1 MLESRTARAAAKLW
15 YTKMLYVQQSV
26 PVPRDSPVI
35 TSGADDPDR
44 VLLIG
49 NGATHGWGTV
59 THELALT
66 GQLARAL
73 TRRTTRPVDIRYIGD
88 EIMPLAAV
96 DAWIGDTALA
106 PYDLVL
112 VVLSMNDAIR
122 LTPADDYRA
131 DMVRLFDR
139 LSNETKPSA
148 RIVIAGIQDVD
159 SLPEYRGVAAR
170 IGQRRAD
177 LLNAV
182 TRELVGRHDSF
193 EYLEHRAPQAEP
205 GRPYGSP
212 ALYAEWSEVF
222 ADACAPALDEARALD
237 PYRFSHEIS
246 EHDWQW
252 GPGERIMA
260 KGGGD
265 ETLDRLVQD
274 AKSHFGADAAWVSL
288 IDGDRQFF
296 VANTTPQGRG
306 TPAELTACQYTVE
319 GDEPLIIENTL
330 RDERTKDS
338 PLIDVGQLRFYA
350 GAPIKN
356 ADGENIGTLCVLN
369 VLPRSTSSI
378 DQDDLKAWASRAQGE
393 VQRLAATPAAAT
405 PAAAEPATELET
417 TV

>member
-15 YTKMLYVQQSV
+15 YTKMIYVQQSV

-49 NGATHGWGTV
+49 NGPTHGWGTV

-73 TRRTTRPVDIRYIGD
+73 TRRTTHPTDIRYIGD
-88 EIMPLAAV
+88 EMMPLAAV
-96 DAWIGDTALA
+96 HAWIGETALA

-122 LTPADDYRA
+122 LTPAAEYRA
-131 DMVRLFDR
+131 DMVRLLDR
-139 LSNETKPSA
+139 LAAETKPSA
-148 RIVIAGIQDVD
+148 RIVVAGIQDVD
-159 SLPEYRGVAAR
+159 SLAEYRGLAAR
-170 IGQRRAD
+170 LGQRRAD
-177 LLNAV
+177 LLNAI
-182 TRELVGRHDSF
+182 TRELVGQHDGF
-193 EYLEHRAPQAEP
+193 EFLAHRAPKAEP

-222 ADACAPALDEARALD
+222 ADACAPALAEARALD
-237 PYRFSHEIS
+237 PYRFSHELT
-246 EHDWQW
+246 EHDWRWRQ
-252 GPGERIMA
+252 GEQIMA
-260 KGGGD
+260 KAGGH
-265 ETLDRLVQD
+265 ESLDRLVQE

-288 IDGDRQFF
+288 VDGDRQFF

-306 TPAELTACQYTVE
+306 APAELSVCQYTVQ
-319 GDEPLIIENTL
+319 GDEPLVIENTF
-330 RDERTKDS
+330 RDERTKGS
-338 PLIDVGQLRFYA
+338 PMNDLGQLRFYA

-356 ADGENIGTLCVLN
+356 EEGENIGTLCVLN

-378 DQDDLKAWASRAQGE
+378 DQDDLKAWAARAQGE
-393 VQRLAATPAAAT
+393 VLKLVQNPAK
-405 PAAAEPATELET
+405 TELET
-417 TV
+417 SG

>member
-1 MLESRTARAAAKLW
+1 MLESRTVRAAAKLW
-15 YTKMLYVQQSV
+15 YTKMIYVQQSV

-49 NGATHGWGTV
+49 NGPTHGWGTV

-88 EIMPLAAV
+88 EMMPLAAV

-112 VVLSMNDAIR
+112 VVLSMNDAVR
-122 LTPADDYRA
+122 LTRAADYRA
-131 DMVRLFDR
+131 DMARLLDR
-139 LSNETKPSA
+139 LSQESKPSA
-148 RIVIAGIQDVD
+148 RIVVAGIQDVD
-159 SLPEYRGVAAR
+159 SLAEYRGVAAR

-177 LLNAV
+177 LLNAI
-182 TRELVGRHDSF
+182 TQELVGRYDGF
-193 EYLEHRAPQAEP
+193 EYLAHRAPQAEP

-222 ADACAPALDEARALD
+222 ADACAPALEEARALD

-252 GPGERIMA
+252 RPGEQIMA
-260 KGGGD
+260 KAGGN
-265 ETLDRLVQD
+265 EALDRLVQD

-306 TPAELTACQYTVE
+306 APAELSACQYTVE
-319 GDEPLIIENTL
+319 GDEPLVIENTL

-338 PLIDVGQLRFYA
+338 PMMDLGQLRFYA
-350 GAPIKN
+350 GAPIRS
-356 ADGENIGTLCVLN
+356 ADGANIGTLCVLN
-369 VLPRSTSSI
+369 VLPRSKDSI
-378 DQDDLKAWASRAQGE
+378 DKDDLKEWASRAQRE
-393 VQRLAATPAAAT
+393 VQKLAA
-405 PAAAEPATELET
+405 
-417 TV
+417 

>member
-15 YTKMLYVQQSV
+15 YTKMIYVQQSV

-35 TSGADDPDR
+35 VSGADDPDR
-44 VLLIG
+44 VLLLG
-49 NGATHGWGTV
+49 NGPTHGWGTV

-73 TRRTTRPVDIRYIGD
+73 TRRTTRPTDIRYVGD
-88 EIMPLAAV
+88 EMMPIAAV
-96 DAWIGDTALA
+96 QAWLGDISLA

-131 DMVRLFDR
+131 DMTRLLDR
-139 LSNETKPSA
+139 LAAETKPSA

-159 SLPEYRGVAAR
+159 SLPEYRGLAAR

-177 LLNAV
+177 LLNAI
-182 TRELVGRHDSF
+182 TAELVGRYDGFVFLQHT
-193 EYLEHRAPQAEP
+193 APKAEP

-212 ALYAEWSEVF
+212 AMYAEWSDTF
-222 ADACAPALDEARALD
+222 AAVCAPALDEARVLD
-237 PYRFSHEIS
+237 PYRFQHELS

-252 GPGERIMA
+252 APGEKIMA
-260 KGGGD
+260 EVGNH
-265 ETLDRLVQD
+265 EALEALARE
-274 AKSHFGADAAWVSL
+274 AKSHFSADAAWISL
-288 IDGDRQFF
+288 VDGDRQFF

-306 TPAELTACQYTVE
+306 APAELSVCQYTVE
-319 GDEPLIIENTL
+319 GDEPLIIENTF

-338 PLIDVGQLRFYA
+338 PMNDLGQLRFYA

-356 ADGENIGTLCVLN
+356 AEGENIGTFCVLN
-369 VLPRSTSSI
+369 VLPKSRNSV
-378 DQDDLKAWASRAQGE
+378 DEDDLRSWASRAQGE
-393 VQRLAATPAAAT
+393 ILKLTAPTTAPAVASADLDAT
-405 PAAAEPATELET
+405 
-417 TV
+417 V